1 MPLVDALV
9 RASHPCSY
17 QEVCDDAPGST
28 LLRWFDYRRNV
39 LLLSGRTPKGL
50 RRLLGNVQEVFRA
63 ACLAQEGL
71 EAVAV
76 VPDLG
81 WTDPGS
87 LEGRAEKS
95 GVWIV
100 PPITIREGRES
111 CRVVA
116 RDRRA
121 LRDFTDGLRRSG
133 PVELLSISAQGN
145 IGAIRGLPE
154 ASVHLLEGL
163 TDAQVRSIVAAWNA
177 GLFEVPARAR
187 WESVSDRLG
196 LARSTFGEH
205 LRKGQYR
212 LLAYSIMALRTR
224 ASSVPDR
231 VILPPLPVSHMGTKG
246 PLRGVRD
253 GSEGGGELPL

>member
-9 RASHPCSY
+9 QAFHPCSY
-17 QEVCDDAPGST
+17 TEVCDDSPGST
-28 LLRWFDYRRNV
+28 LLRWFDHRRNV

-50 RRLLGNVQEVFRA
+50 RRLLGSVQEVFRA
-63 ACLAQEGL
+63 TCLAQEGL
-71 EAVAV
+71 EAVAL

-87 LEGRAEKS
+87 LEGRAERS

-100 PPITIREGRES
+100 PPITVQEGRES

-116 RDRRA
+116 QDRRA
-121 LRDFTDGLRRSG
+121 LRAFTNGLRRSG
-133 PVELLSISAQGN
+133 PVELISISTQGD
-145 IGAIRGLPE
+145 IGAIRGLPG

-163 TDAQVRSIVAAWNA
+163 TDAQVRSLIAAWDG

-187 WESVSDRLG
+187 WGSVAGGLG

-205 LRKGQYR
+205 LRKGQYH
-212 LLAYSIMALRTR
+212 LLANSILALRTR
-224 ASSVPDR
+224 ASRVPER
-231 VILPPLPVSHMGTKG
+231 VILPSLPGSPTGTKG

-253 GSEGGGELPL
+253 NS